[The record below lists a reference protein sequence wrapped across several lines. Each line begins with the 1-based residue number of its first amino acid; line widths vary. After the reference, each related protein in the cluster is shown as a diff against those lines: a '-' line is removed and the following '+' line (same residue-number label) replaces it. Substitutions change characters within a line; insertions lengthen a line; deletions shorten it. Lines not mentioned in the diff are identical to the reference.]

1 MYRLTMT
8 TVLVAS
14 LGTLSIFSVA
24 GCQTDRTRRTDPNA
38 DINLVRRF
46 NDADMKLIARSMTAD
61 ALSRPWL
68 EQAIAKLGRK
78 PIIAVGEIRNGT
90 DQVIATQFMTT
101 KFEEELIN
109 SGRVDV
115 IAERNIRETLRLER
129 SDTEFTDPAFI
140 KKMKAEMAVDFI
152 LSGNIVMDREMS
164 KSGGN
169 DFVAYQVD
177 MQLLDIETL
186 RKVWLKTENVKKERY

>member
-1 MYRLTMT
+1 MSRFTITSALIASVGTMS
-8 TVLVAS
+8 VF
-14 LGTLSIFSVA
+14 SIG
-24 GCQTDRTRRTDPNA
+24 GCQTDRTRRSDPNS

-46 NDADMKLIARSMTAD
+46 NDADMKLIARSMTTD

-90 DQVIATQFMTT
+90 DQVVATQFMTT

-109 SGRVDV
+109 SGRVDF

-140 KKMKAEMAVDFI
+140 KKMKAEMAVDYI

-164 KSGGN
+164 KSGGD

>member
-1 MYRLTMT
+1 MSRTT
-8 TVLVAS
+8 TVLIAS
-14 LGTLSIFSVA
+14 LGAIAVFSIA

-46 NDADMKLIARSMTAD
+46 NDADMKMIAKNMTAD

-140 KKMKAEMAVDFI
+140 KRMKAEMAVDFI

-164 KSGGN
+164 KGGGS

>member
-1 MYRLTMT
+1 MFRSTIT
-8 TVLVAS
+8 PVLVAS
-14 LGTLSIFSVA
+14 IATLAGISIA

-46 NDADMKLIARSMTAD
+46 NDADMKLIAKSMTTD

-90 DQVIATQFMTT
+90 DQVVATQFMTT

-164 KSGGN
+164 KSGGS

>member
-1 MYRLTMT
+1 MFRSTIT

-14 LGTLSIFSVA
+14 IATIAGLSIA

-46 NDADMKLIARSMTAD
+46 NDADMKLIAKSMTTD

-140 KKMKAEMAVDFI
+140 KRMKAEMAVDFI

-164 KSGGN
+164 KSGGS

>member
-1 MYRLTMT
+1 MPRNSIVILAASIAALA
-8 TVLVAS
+8 VLN
-14 LGTLSIFSVA
+14 IA
-24 GCQTDRTRRTDPNA
+24 GCEADRTRRTDPNA

-46 NDADMKLIARSMTAD
+46 NDADMKMIARSMTAD
-61 ALSRPWL
+61 AISRPWL
-68 EQAIAKLGRK
+68 EQAITKLGRK
-78 PIIAVGEIRNGT
+78 PIIAVGEIRNKT
-90 DQVIATQFMTT
+90 DQVVATEFMTT

-115 IAERNIRETLRLER
+115 LAERTIRETLRLER

-152 LSGNIVMDREMS
+152 LSGNIVMDREIS
-164 KSGGN
+164 RSGNN

>member
-1 MYRLTMT
+1 MFRSTIT

-14 LGTLSIFSVA
+14 IATIAGLSIA

-46 NDADMKLIARSMTAD
+46 NDADMKMIAKSMTAD
-61 ALSRPWL
+61 AFSRPWL

-115 IAERNIRETLRLER
+115 IAERNIRESLRLER

-140 KKMKAEMAVDFI
+140 KRMKAEMAVDFI

-164 KSGGN
+164 KSGGS

>member
-1 MYRLTMT
+1 MFRSTIT
-8 TVLVAS
+8 TVLAAS
-14 LGTLSIFSVA
+14 ISTLAIFSVA
-24 GCQTDRTRRTDPNA
+24 GCASDRTRRTDSNE

-46 NDADMKLIARSMTAD
+46 NDSDMKMIARGMTAD
-61 ALSRPWL
+61 ALTRPWL